1 MFMWSLLGGRYQ
13 QVSFTHLMIH
23 IYILASSFMSKKRL
37 LKGHVTDLGSFTH
50 SIHLPFDSS
59 ASFVN
64 ILWYLKRRCFSFTY
78 VNRWHHYFVYVSL
91 FYNQRRIKIFEFPYQ
106 CPYWH
111 ASFTLIGSYVDI
123 HDTFTNMHASAK
135 KFRVLVTSQ

>member
-1 MFMWSLLGGRYQ
+1 MVTPWGQILVGQFYA
-13 QVSFTHLMIH
+13 FNDTY
-23 IYILASSFMSKKRL
+23 IYIYWHHL
-37 LKGHVTDLGSFTH
+37 LWAKNVCWKDTLQIWGALPTQFIYH
-50 SIHLPFDSS
+50 SIHLLLLLIFCGTWNAD
-59 ASFVN
+59 V
-64 ILWYLKRRCFSFTY
+64 FSFTY

-135 KFRVLVTSQ
+135 KFRVLVTS